1 MRDPYDE
8 DWKKGAGGSFDPRG
22 EMTMC
27 ERNSKMTQN
36 ERLPFPTF
44 WQKSVSL
51 IRTLFRSGLRWL
63 LVLFA
68 QSELIGS
75 KDLRAWND
83 LTAGFVK

>member
-1 MRDPYDE
+1 
-8 DWKKGAGGSFDPRG
+8 
-22 EMTMC
+22 MTIC
-27 ERNSKMTQN
+27 IRAYFAAE
-36 ERLPFPTF
+36 
-44 WQKSVSL
+44 SVSL